1 MSSAISALQPRR
13 GGSSTTRPA
22 AAASCRHCRWHQRS
36 SLGTAAHPRSAPA
49 RCPLTCTLWAAV
61 GACCGKSAGPDS
73 EIYEQARRSRLPD
86 TEADR
91 QARAAAAAAVSA
103 GLLLLVGACVCCC
116 CELLWFGRCIL
127 TLFAAKQVVPP
138 SWTIRLQAEARQQA
152 WAGTAAGKA
161 ALKSVQQVKEER
173 AAGGR
178 LGQGPD
184 TAKDWLS

>member
-1 MSSAISALQPRR
+1 M
-13 GGSSTTRPA
+13 
-22 AAASCRHCRWHQRS
+22 
-36 SLGTAAHPRSAPA
+36 
-49 RCPLTCTLWAAV
+49 

-91 QARAAAAAAVSA
+91 QARVAAAAA
-103 GLLLLVGACVCCC
+103 
-116 CELLWFGRCIL
+116 
-127 TLFAAKQVVPP
+127 
-138 SWTIRLQAEARQQA
+138 AEARQQA

-161 ALKSVQQVKEER
+161 AIKSVQQVKEER

-178 LGQGPD
+178 LGAGPD